1 MPSAASFRLDD
12 LSTLGVSTQTLAEEA
27 IARGDWEQA
36 RSLVDYFYEEMRI
49 MHGILTTWIRDILR
63 YVVEHSGADD
73 AAARAASAGMARML
87 EAIPSARPDASAAA
101 RPSRPGTLL
110 PRSTG
115 WTGCG
120 WSSRTRTRC
129 WWRGSRTC

>member
-1 MPSAASFRLDD
+1 MLRLEHSDAIGRVLRLDD

-63 YVVEHSGADD
+63 YIVEHTGADD
-73 AAARAASAGMARML
+73 AGRARRLGRDGAHVGDL
-87 EAIPSARPDASAAA
+87 PH
-101 RPSRPGTLL
+101 RPGRPRAL
-110 PRSTG
+110 PRG
-115 WTGCG
+115 HCG
-120 WSSRTRTRC
+120 R
-129 WWRGSRTC
+129 